1 MKLEINTKRK
11 NCNKKK
17 KHMHKQPILNNQ
29 WATERIKKY
38 LETNENGDGMIQS
51 IWAADKA
58 DLTGKFRMIPA

>member
-17 KHMHKQPILNNQ
+17 HMHKQPILNNQ
-29 WATERIKKY
+29 CVYERIKKY

-51 IWAADKA
+51 I
-58 DLTGKFRMIPA
+58 